1 MPVEVDGHEISASG
15 RHRQLSMATGERA
28 GYSDS
33 VEQSMNQ
40 VLLAERDA
48 RDAVARCRS
57 EAARILAAAEEDVR
71 RIVER
76 TEGRVSLANRIA
88 DRTVDL
94 AVREPRGPEAGAAT
108 PVPEA
113 DVRDL
118 LERAVDGLVD
128 EILGEEP

>member
-1 MPVEVDGHEISASG
+1 
-15 RHRQLSMATGERA
+15 MATGEQA

-33 VEQSMNQ
+33 VDQAMNQ
-40 VLLAERDA
+40 VLLAEREA

-76 TEGRVSLANRIA
+76 TEGRVSLASRIA

-94 AVREPRGPEAGAAT
+94 AVREPRGPEAGPAS
-108 PVPEA
+108 PGPET
-113 DVRDL
+113 DVQDL